1 VSAAPP
7 CPPEPAQVH
16 LPAAALPSLADGSSP
31 ADAVAAAA
39 HAGVP
44 ILSATGV
51 TVAFGS
57 RTIIREVDLAIGAG
71 ERIALV
77 GPNGAGKSTLLR
89 ALTGMVAPT
98 SGTVALC
105 GSPLAAIDRRV
116 VARTLA
122 VVPELQELP
131 FGMPVVDV
139 VALGR
144 LPYEPPLTHLRPT
157 DRLAVDGAIER
168 VGIEHLRQRDVRVLS
183 MGERQ
188 LVFIA
193 LALAQ
198 EAPILILDEP
208 TVHLD
213 IRHQVEVMQLLV
225 DLNARGT
232 TVVAVLHDLAFAA
245 HFFPRVAMIAD
256 GAMVADGPAAETL
269 ADERIRSVFGVDPA
283 LVRLSAS
290 TPSSAG

>member
-1 VSAAPP
+1 MLTLTDAA
-7 CPPEPAQVH
+7 
-16 LPAAALPSLADGSSP
+16 SP

-44 ILSATGV
+44 ILAASAVSV
-51 TVAFGS
+51 TIGGTA
-57 RTIIREVDLAIGAG
+57 IIADIDLAIASGD
-71 ERIALV
+71 RLALV

-89 ALTGMVAPT
+89 ALTGMVAPS
-98 SGTVALC
+98 SGTVTLC
-105 GSPLAAIDRRV
+105 GSPLSTIDRRT

-131 FGMPVVDV
+131 FGMPVTDV

-144 LPYEPPLTHLRPT
+144 LPFEPPLTGLRGT
-157 DRLAVDGAIER
+157 DRAAVDDAIER
-168 VGIEHLRQRDVRVLS
+168 VGIGHLRDRDVRVLS

-213 IRHQVEVMQLLV
+213 IRHQVEVMRLLV
-225 DLNARGT
+225 QLNERGT
-232 TVVAVLHDLAFAA
+232 TVIAVLHDLAFAA
-245 HFFPRVAMIAD
+245 HFFPRIAMIAD
-256 GAMVADGPAAETL
+256 GWLVADGPAQDTL
-269 ADERIRSVFGVDPA
+269 DDDRIRSVFGVDPA

-290 TPSSAG
+290 RA